1 MIVATVVMFNILKLI
16 MKIVSYYLTNLSVN
30 IILNFKRNRYVY
42 DVSTM
47 SLIVKHA
54 DEERRPCEITY
65 AGT

>member
-1 MIVATVVMFNILKLI
+1 MVVAIVVMFNILKLI
-16 MKIVSYYLTNLSVN
+16 MGIVSYYPTNLSVN
-30 IILNFKRNRYVY
+30 IILNFKRNEYMY

-54 DEERRPCEITY
+54 DEDTRPCEITY